1 MQSKSD
7 ITKLNYLRILAKEY
21 RMSGGQINNVAAKR
35 SMAEIYYDGPRG
47 LEYIERLCEL
57 ELALERKKRGHGKK
71 IGF

>member
-1 MQSKSD
+1 MSD
-7 ITKLNYLRILAKEY
+7 
-21 RMSGGQINNVAAKR
+21 GQINNVAAKR